1 MPVPFPVELLDCSVQ
16 QSGKLETK
24 EQPCDMKDKR
34 AKLQEQLS
42 SEKTVVSKLK
52 YALSRTQLELEATLK
67 VQHKHIKDLEA
78 FRYARL
84 L

>member
-1 MPVPFPVELLDCSVQ
+1 MLGHLLMSVPFPVELLDLGIQ

-24 EQPCDMKDKR
+24 DKM

-52 YALSRTQLELEATLK
+52 YALSRTQLELEDTLK

-78 FRYARL
+78 FRYPGL